1 MHLEARYVWETVAFQ
16 VIPNHFFEK
25 VIRLQ
30 RAQEGDSGSIS
41 FAAFRLYEPKSR
53 EGVLGPDLR
62 VLILLEYPGVSPR
75 GLPDEGPMVKVG
87 AGREAC
93 RGRVITEA
101 ALWLSWSLVDFSNF
115 NLKV

>member
-1 MHLEARYVWETVAFQ
+1 MSLEACYVWETLAFQ

-62 VLILLEYPGVSPR
+62 VLILLEYPGVSQYTSTQT
-75 GLPDEGPMVKVG
+75 GLLGQAGMADGVDLRCPGLLITVG
-87 AGREAC
+87 ARARAGTWEAK
-93 RGRVITEA
+93 
-101 ALWLSWSLVDFSNF
+101 S
-115 NLKV
+115 

>member
-1 MHLEARYVWETVAFQ
+1 MSLEDICFQ
-16 VIPNHFFEK
+16 VIPNHFFEE
-25 VIRLQ
+25 VIPLQ

-75 GLPDEGPMVKVG
+75 GSDE
-87 AGREAC
+87 
-93 RGRVITEA
+93 
-101 ALWLSWSLVDFSNF
+101 SLVNVHGERSGRAEG
-115 NLKV
+115 LP

>member
-1 MHLEARYVWETVAFQ
+1 MNNLSNSYGEEEETMHLETCYVWETLAFQ

-62 VLILLEYPGVSPR
+62 VLILLEYG
-75 GLPDEGPMVKVG
+75 
-87 AGREAC
+87 
-93 RGRVITEA
+93 
-101 ALWLSWSLVDFSNF
+101 SWG
-115 NLKV
+115 

>member
-1 MHLEARYVWETVAFQ
+1 MSLEDSCFQ
-16 VIPNHFFEK
+16 VIPNHFFEE
-25 VIRLQ
+25 VIPLQ

-75 GLPDEGPMVKVG
+75 GSLVNVHGERSGRAEGLPKVG
-87 AGREAC
+87 
-93 RGRVITEA
+93 
-101 ALWLSWSLVDFSNF
+101 L
-115 NLKV
+115 

>member
-1 MHLEARYVWETVAFQ
+1 MNNLSDSYGEGEKAMSLEDSCFQ

-30 RAQEGDSGSIS
+30 RAQEGDSGSI

-75 GLPDEGPMVKVG
+75 GSLMKVQ
-87 AGREAC
+87 
-93 RGRVITEA
+93 
-101 ALWLSWSLVDFSNF
+101 W
-115 NLKV
+115 